1 MRLRLT
7 LIIRV
12 KLKMQRLMKILRI
25 KIITLSTMTNKLHIT
40 MKKTNTIPHIINMM
54 INFITKKTI
63 KTIVSQHHI
72 TKVNQDISNPL
83 QREIKKE
90 NLKNLM
96 KNHPIKSSLI
106 KIIIDL
112 FLNKKPQR
120 VESIEILITE
130 KKGIIL
136 VEETIKLIINLTVEV
151 DLQAKGMME
160 ILLAKRTADVVELLL
175 NTNTE

>member
-1 MRLRLT
+1 
-7 LIIRV
+7 
-12 KLKMQRLMKILRI
+12 
-25 KIITLSTMTNKLHIT
+25 
-40 MKKTNTIPHIINMM
+40 
-54 INFITKKTI
+54 
-63 KTIVSQHHI
+63 
-72 TKVNQDISNPL
+72 VNQDISNPL